1 MRQIQAQAAE
11 KRLRENETR
20 GIKNPEH
27 VKKMQMQKK
36 ELEERQNEAA
46 RSGPN
51 EQGLR
56 WTVNN

>member
-1 MRQIQAQAAE
+1 MRQLQAQAAE
-11 KRLRENETR
+11 KRLRENEAR

-36 ELEERQNEAA
+36 ELEERQNEAT
-46 RSGPN
+46 RSGNN

-56 WTVNN
+56 WTVDR